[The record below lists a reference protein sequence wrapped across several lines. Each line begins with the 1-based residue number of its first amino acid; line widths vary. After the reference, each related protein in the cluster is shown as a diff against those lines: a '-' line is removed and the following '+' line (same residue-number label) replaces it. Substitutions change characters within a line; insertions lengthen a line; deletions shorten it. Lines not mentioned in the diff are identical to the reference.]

1 MASSHV
7 HSSSSSYSSD
17 EDDSDASHGD
27 NEDYIL
33 QKRKVLNSNNEPEAK
48 RSKGNPLWFLL
59 VLFFSCFILLYKKT
73 LLQSIWAEQ
82 IACW

>member
-59 VLFFSCFILLYKKT
+59 VNFSVVLSYFIKKH
-73 LLQSIWAEQ
+73 
-82 IACW
+82 CC